1 MSYDSF
7 RMILSICAAQNWE
20 IRSADITSAFLQG
33 TIDKELYMRHPL
45 GEKRE
50 DGTPKAV
57 KLLKGQ
63 YGLVQSPRLFHNALQ
78 QRIFFFFNLR

>member
-1 MSYDSF
+1 MQREHVHYDPAQTYSPVMSYGSF
-7 RMILSICAAQNWE
+7 RMILSIGAAQNWE

-45 GEKRE
+45 GEKR
-50 DGTPKAV
+50 DDCVPKIV

-63 YGLVQSPRLFHNALQ
+63 
-78 QRIFFFFNLR
+78 